1 MSRQYDS
8 STPSSEDPSPKSTPP
23 RSHSPSPPGS
33 AGDQERPSTGE
44 QPSSPPQ
51 SPQGKSSSSEGY
63 PSWLPKRPPPPA
75 PRSTLQSSVAGMYA
89 GSEAGPS
96 SEPYGHVGRNP
107 TPRSVRIVSMPG
119 SGSQGEKESKARR
132 EPTEQSRAF
141 SGPAHTRV
149 WSRATTSG
157 LTPTLISAG
166 YSQFPRPRFR
176 SAGLH
181 LELLRHPSWRMRC
194 FFFLFP
200 LFVFA
205 HIPLQTFFDF
215 NAVFILIL

>member
-1 MSRQYDS
+1 
-8 STPSSEDPSPKSTPP
+8 
-23 RSHSPSPPGS
+23 
-33 AGDQERPSTGE
+33 
-44 QPSSPPQ
+44 
-51 SPQGKSSSSEGY
+51 
-63 PSWLPKRPPPPA
+63 
-75 PRSTLQSSVAGMYA
+75 MYVP

-96 SEPYGHVGRNP
+96 SEPYGRVGRNP

-119 SGSQGEKESKARR
+119 SASQAEKESKARR
-132 EPTEQSRAF
+132 EPTEQSRAY

-149 WSRATTSG
+149 WSRATSAG
-157 LTPTLISAG
+157 LTPTLFSAG

-181 LELLRHPSWRMRC
+181 LELLRHPSWVMRC
-194 FFFLFP
+194 FYFLYP